1 MTEKPVMERPVM
13 ERPVPLAIE
22 RLEVGIAPY
31 AWPFAQDRR
40 NEIADHFATLRRS
53 TPEIWNGRVLLMKDA
68 AIRDGVLRGTC
79 FETGFADFMA
89 WRDWG
94 FPDRAVRNCFSM
106 GVLRGSDGGF
116 LLGVMSAFTA
126 NAGRIYFPAGTPE
139 PTDIV
144 GGAVDL
150 LGSVLRELQEE
161 TGLDPAEFSVAQD
174 WTVVDGGPRLALM
187 KALRSDRP
195 AEALREEVLRHLA
208 CEARPEL
215 ADVRI
220 VRSPDDFDPAMPDFV
235 TAYLSY
241 VWARER

>member
-1 MTEKPVMERPVM
+1 MEG
-13 ERPVPLAIE
+13 PVPLSID
-22 RLEVGIAPY
+22 RLELGIAPY
-31 AWPFAQDRR
+31 AWPFAHERR
-40 NEIADHFATLRRS
+40 AEIDDHFTALRRS
-53 TPEIWNGRVLLMKDA
+53 KPELWNGRVLLVKNA
-68 AIRDGVLRGTC
+68 AIRERVLRGTY

-106 GVLRGSDGGF
+106 GALRGSDGGY

-139 PTDIV
+139 PADIV
-144 GGAVDL
+144 GGSVDL
-150 LGSVLRELQEE
+150 LGSVLRELREE
-161 TGLDPAEFSVAQD
+161 TGLDPAEFSIARD
-174 WTVVDGGPRLALM
+174 WTVVDRGPRLALM
-187 KALRSDRP
+187 KAIQADRP

-208 CEARPEL
+208 AEARPEL
-215 ADVRI
+215 ADIRI

-241 VWARER
+241 VWARSPV